1 MNVVPASENKP
12 QIPWFI
18 LFYDLV
24 IVASF
29 SQVSHV
35 YGAEPTWANFLY
47 VAGCVLF
54 LFALWGV
61 TTLELLLSD
70 TWPRRVLA
78 LFQVTALVVA
88 ALAMGHGKS
97 LEGPWGFAALSVAVG
112 TTAILTGLR
121 AQGARDG
128 RRETILSLG
137 LAASSI
143 IFLVTA
149 FEPRE
154 TWKAGALIGEGSFF
168 AGTVVLVAVAALHAP
183 RVILDRTHIKEHDI
197 QERLGLILLIVLGE
211 SFLMLLGAVGENS
224 SVAHPWFLVATVL
237 VVFAVWLLYF
247 PGLAHAPIPTTRRG
261 IRARMIAHYLLILTS
276 VDAIVACASIAK
288 DSANYDEAL
297 GIQES
302 WTALPFVAMLGAV
315 IWIMLL
321 RDRKW
326 SLEATLHAVTAV
338 VVAAAALAGML
349 VPYPEANVILLG
361 AIGVLL
367 ADAVAS
373 VALRRRVARVTTS
386 S

>member
-1 MNVVPASENKP
+1 MNVVPASEKKP
-12 QIPWFI
+12 LIPWFI

-70 TWPRRVLA
+70 SWPRRVLA
-78 LFQVTALVVA
+78 LIQVTSLVVA

-112 TTAILTGLR
+112 TTAIMTGMR
-121 AQGARDG
+121 ARASHDG
-128 RRETILSLG
+128 HREVIQSLVLS
-137 LAASSI
+137 ASSV

-149 FEPRE
+149 FEPRD
-154 TWKAGALIGEGSFF
+154 TWKAGALISEGSFF
-168 AGTVVLVAVAALHAP
+168 AGTLVFVAVSAVHAP
-183 RVILDRTHIKEHDI
+183 RLILDRKRIDPHAVE
-197 QERLGLILLIVLGE
+197 ERLGLILLVVLGE
-211 SFLMLLGAVGENS
+211 SFLMLLGVVGEDS

-237 VVFAVWLLYF
+237 VVFSVWLLYF
-247 PGLAHAPIPTTRRG
+247 PSLAHAPLPTTRRG
-261 IRARMIAHYLLILTS
+261 VRARVIAHYFLILSS

-288 DSANYDEAL
+288 DSANYDEVL

-302 WTALPFVAMLGAV
+302 WTALPFVAMLGSL
-315 IWIMLL
+315 IWILLL
-321 RDRKW
+321 RDRRW
-326 SLEATLHAVTAV
+326 TWEATLHALTAG
-338 VVAAAALAGML
+338 VVAVATVAGML
-349 VPYPEANVILLG
+349 VTYAEANIILLA

-367 ADAVAS
+367 ADAILTVSLRQRLARTRVS
-373 VALRRRVARVTTS
+373 V
-386 S
+386 